1 MAKTRTM
8 RPLRK
13 LKGYGRSPG
22 ETRKRATAQVRSKP
36 DLRIVSQQ
44 DKATERR
51 VSAPGRGNPAPGRYG
66 ETVRGGAAVPPAT
79 SESRLSPKVAIY
91 HGSVGAFAHIACRRA
106 FPDARSIAGDTLV
119 DVVDAVRNGAAD
131 VAVLP
136 CENVLAGR
144 VPDIHM
150 LLPESGLSIVGEI
163 FLPIELHLVAP
174 DGWTLSQIK
183 RVHSHPVAL
192 RQVQRFLRSHGLSAV
207 EQSDT
212 ATAASLIKQRAN
224 RADAAVASELAAKIY
239 GLKILEPNI
248 EDNPFNMTRFYV
260 LASTPVVPAAEQPDI
275 LTCLMFEVRNT
286 PGALFRA
293 VGGFAENRI
302 NLTKLESYLVGCQFV
317 ATRFLC
323 EFEGHPD
330 LPQVCR
336 ALDTLRLHTTS
347 HTVMGVF
354 PMHSA
359 GSRTRAD
366 SDLSQVDGKSDPRL
380 SQCQP

>member
-1 MAKTRTM
+1 M
-8 RPLRK
+8 RP
-13 LKGYGRSPG
+13 
-22 ETRKRATAQVRSKP
+22 E
-36 DLRIVSQQ
+36 
-44 DKATERR
+44 
-51 VSAPGRGNPAPGRYG
+51 
-66 ETVRGGAAVPPAT
+66 
-79 SESRLSPKVAIY
+79 VAIY
-91 HGSVGAFAHIACRRA
+91 HGSVGAFAHIACSRA
-106 FPDARSIAGDTLV
+106 FPDARSVAGATLLE
-119 DVVDAVRNGAAD
+119 VVDAVRNGTAD

-150 LLPESGLSIVGEI
+150 LLPDAGLSIVGEI

-192 RQVQRFLRSHGLSAV
+192 RQVQRFLKSHGLAAV
-207 EQSDT
+207 EESNT
-212 ATAASLIKQRAN
+212 ATAASLIKQKGN
-224 RADAAVASELAAKIY
+224 RADAAVASDLAAETY

-248 EDNPFNMTRFYV
+248 EDNPFNMTRFYI
-260 LASTPVVPAAEQPDI
+260 LASSPVVPAAEQPDI

-293 VGGFAENRI
+293 VGGFAENGI
-302 NLTKLESYLVGCQFV
+302 NLTKLESYLVGGQFV

-330 LPQVCR
+330 LPQVRR
-336 ALDTLRLHTTS
+336 ALDTLQRHTTS
-347 HTVMGVF
+347 RTIMGVF

-359 GSRTRAD
+359 GSRARAD
-366 SDLSQVDGKSDPRL
+366 SSLPPNDRGFVARL
-380 SQCQP
+380 SRCRP